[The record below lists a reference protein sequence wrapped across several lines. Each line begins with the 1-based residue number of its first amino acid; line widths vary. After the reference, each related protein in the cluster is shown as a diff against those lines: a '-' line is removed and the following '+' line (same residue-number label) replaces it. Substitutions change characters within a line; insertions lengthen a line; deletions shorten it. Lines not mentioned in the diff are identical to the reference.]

1 MKRGFGVVLSA
12 ITTLLVISLLTFF
25 LMKLVPGGPFDTG
38 KAVPPEVLEALNKKF
53 RLDLPWP
60 QQYFA
65 YMRDLI
71 VHGDMGPSIKY
82 IGMSVNEIVA
92 ESLPVSLEL
101 GTYALII
108 SLVFG
113 LLLGFLAALKKGT
126 YWDLSAMIVAV
137 SGVSLPSF
145 LVAAIAILLFSQHL
159 GWLPSAFWDAPAN
172 KILPSVVLGLRPMA
186 IIARLTRSSV
196 LEVLNMDYVR
206 TAKAKGLSNLEINF
220 KHVFKNS
227 LIPVVTVIGP
237 LAATILTGSF
247 VIEFVFSVPGLGYHF
262 IKAVTDR
269 DFPLVMGVTLIYAGF
284 LVVSNMLVD
293 WVYPYIDPRMRD
305 SK

>member
-1 MKRGFGVVLSA
+1 MKRALDVLLSG
-12 ITTLLVISLLTFF
+12 ITTLIVISLLTFF

-38 KAVPPEVLEALNKKF
+38 KAVPPEVLESLNRKF
-53 RLDLPWP
+53 RLDLPWHE
-60 QQYFA
+60 QYYA
-65 YMRDLI
+65 YMRDLV

-101 GTYALII
+101 GTYALLI
-108 SLVFG
+108 SLTGGIF
-113 LLLGFLAALKKGT
+113 LGFLAALKKGT
-126 YWDLSAMIVAV
+126 YLDLSAMMIAV

-145 LVAAIAILLFSQHL
+145 LVAAIAILIFSQHL
-159 GWLPSAFWDAPAN
+159 GWLPSAFWDEPVN
-172 KILPSVVLGLRPMA
+172 KILPSIVLGLRPMA

-206 TAKAKGLSNLEINF
+206 TARAKGLSDLKVNAL
-220 KHVFKNS
+220 HVFKNS

-269 DFPLVMGVTLIYAGF
+269 DFPLVMGVTMIYALF
-284 LVVSNMLVD
+284 LVVSNTLVD
-293 WVYPYIDPRMRD
+293 WLYPFIDPRMKG

>member
-1 MKRGFGVVLSA
+1 MKRGLGVFLSGLA
-12 ITTLLVISLLTFF
+12 TLLVISLLTFL

-38 KAVPPEVLEALNKKF
+38 KAVPPEVLASLNKKF

-60 QQYFA
+60 EQYFY

-71 VHGDMGPSIKY
+71 FYGDMGPSIKY
-82 IGMSVNEIVA
+82 IGLSVNEIVA
-92 ESLPVSLEL
+92 DALPVSLEL
-101 GTYALII
+101 GFYALVI
-108 SLVFG
+108 SLSAG

-145 LVAAIAILLFSQHL
+145 LVAAIAILVFSQYL
-159 GWLPSAFWDAPAN
+159 GWLPSAFWDGPSN
-172 KILPSVVLGLRPMA
+172 KILPSLVLGLRPMA

-206 TAKAKGLSNLEINF
+206 TAKAKGLSNTKVNAI
-220 KHVFKNS
+220 HVFKNS
-227 LIPVVTVIGP
+227 LIPVVTVLGP

-269 DFPLVMGVTLIYAGF
+269 DFPLVMGVTMIYAMF
-284 LVVSNMLVD
+284 LVVSNTLVD
-293 WVYPYIDPRMRD
+293 FVYPYIDPRMRG